1 MAGRIFGVAIA
12 VVVVVAMLYV
22 IYRWMNVSFFNGFL
36 VAVGT
41 FLSVDLLL
49 VHWVM
54 ELHRITSGPE
64 AVWIEVIL
72 FGIGVVFVTLGLRR
86 ELFAPA
92 GDRGL
97 AETHSSRRADDSGP
111 VGCGRLMGGQR
122 GAVLAD
128 TGRLARRGDR

>member
-1 MAGRIFGVAIA
+1 MSLVAIQALQPETMAGRIIGVAIA
-12 VVVVVAMLYV
+12 VVVVVAMLVV

-64 AVWIEVIL
+64 AVWLEVIL
-72 FGIGVVFVTLGLRR
+72 FAVGVVFVTVGLRR
-86 ELFAPA
+86 ELATPVA
-92 GDRGL
+92 HRGM
-97 AETHSSRRADDSGP
+97 AETHS
-111 VGCGRLMGGQR
+111 
-122 GAVLAD
+122 
-128 TGRLARRGDR
+128 